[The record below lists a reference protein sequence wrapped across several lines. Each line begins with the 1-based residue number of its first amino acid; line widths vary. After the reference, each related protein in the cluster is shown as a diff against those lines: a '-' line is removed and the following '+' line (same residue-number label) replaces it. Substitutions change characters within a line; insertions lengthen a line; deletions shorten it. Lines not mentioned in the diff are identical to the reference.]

1 MASRL
6 EEMIE
11 EIETYI
17 ENCKTQP
24 LSPSKIIVNK
34 EEIEELLEELR
45 LRTPEEIR
53 RYQKIISNKDA
64 ILADAQAKAN
74 QILEAAQIQNNE
86 MVSEH
91 QIMQQ
96 AYAQANEVVM
106 IATNQAQEILDKA
119 TEDANNYRTAAME
132 YTDNLL
138 GNLQN
143 IIAHAIDTSTQRYDS
158 LLTSLRECQDIVMA
172 NRAELYPQEEAP
184 ADAEDP
190 ADDEDSAGT
199 LDDISMI

>member
-6 EEMIE
+6 EEIIE
-11 EIETYI
+11 EIENYI
-17 ENCKTQP
+17 ASCKAQP
-24 LSPSKIIVNK
+24 LSPSKIVVNK
-34 EEIEELLEELR
+34 DELEELLTELR
-45 LRTPEEIR
+45 MKTPDEIK
-53 RYQKIISNKDA
+53 RYQKIINNRDA
-64 ILADAQAKAN
+64 ILADAQAKAQ
-74 QILEAAQIQNNE
+74 QIIEAAQIHTNE
-86 MVSEH
+86 LVSEH

-143 IIAHAIDTSTQRYDS
+143 IIEHAMETSKAKYDS
-158 LLTSLRECQDIVMA
+158 LIGNLASVQEIVLA
-172 NRAELYPQEEAP
+172 NRGELHPTEQVEEEQPEAAP
-184 ADAEDP
+184 ASQDGLE
-190 ADDEDSAGT
+190 G
-199 LDDISMI
+199 LNIM